1 MAPSPT
7 TRARTPQSKIGELMP
22 KPPSP
27 SRFPWPALPPMP
39 LPAFLAAMDAPR
51 RNLTLAL
58 GASLLLH
65 ATLLAVRFTPP
76 DFIDKARER
85 AMDVIL
91 VNSKSKSRPDKAQ
104 AKAQTNLD
112 GGGNTEEDR
121 RAKTPLPPSPNT
133 REGADLLE
141 AQRRVAEL
149 EAQQQQM
156 MTRMTG
162 EKAVSPDKTQNNPTP
177 APAATRSGVDLA
189 SSALAIARIEGQI
202 SRQMDEYNQRPRK
215 KFIGARVEEYRFA
228 QYVEDWRQKIER
240 IGNLNYPDAA
250 KGRLYGSLVITVI
263 IKANGDLDRV
273 EVNRSSGQ
281 RLLDDAA
288 RRIVQMAAPYAAFPD
303 AIRRDTDVLEITR
316 TWTFT
321 NADRLRSD

>member
-1 MAPSPT
+1 
-7 TRARTPQSKIGELMP
+7 MP
-22 KPPSP
+22 PRL
-27 SRFPWPALPPMP
+27 SRPALPSIQM
-39 LPAFLAAMDAPR
+39 PAFLAAMDAPQ

-58 GASLLLH
+58 GVSLLLH
-65 ATLLAVRFTPP
+65 AALLAVRFTPP
-76 DFIDKARER
+76 DIFDKARER

-133 REGADLLE
+133 REGNDLIE

-156 MTRMTG
+156 MTRTG
-162 EKAVSPDKTQNNPTP
+162 SDRTVSADKTRNNPTP
-177 APAATRSGVDLA
+177 APAEIRTGADLA

-202 SRQMDEYNQRPRK
+202 SRQLEEYNQRPRK

-250 KGRLYGSLVITVI
+250 KGRLYGSLVLTVI
-263 IKANGDLDRV
+263 IKSNGDLDRV
-273 EVNRSSGQ
+273 EINRSSGQ

-288 RRIVQMAAPYAAFPD
+288 RRIVQMSAPFAAFPE

>member
-1 MAPSPT
+1 MPT
-7 TRARTPQSKIGELMP
+7 
-22 KPPSP
+22 PPRL
-27 SRFPWPALPPMP
+27 SRPALPSIQM
-39 LPAFLAAMDAPR
+39 PAFLAAMDAPQ

-65 ATLLAVRFTPP
+65 AALLAVRFTPP

-91 VNSKSKSRPDKAQ
+91 VNSKSKNRPDKAQ

-112 GGGNTEEDR
+112 GGGNTEEDL

-133 REGADLLE
+133 REGTDLVE

-156 MTRMTG
+156 MTRMGSDRVVAADRTR
-162 EKAVSPDKTQNNPTP
+162 NNPTP
-177 APAATRSGVDLA
+177 APAEIRSGADLA

-202 SRQMDEYNQRPRK
+202 SRQLEEYNQRPRK

-250 KGRLYGSLVITVI
+250 KGRLYGSLVLTVI
-263 IKANGDLDRV
+263 IKSNGDLDRV

-288 RRIVQMAAPYAAFPD
+288 RRIVQMSAPFAAFPE

>member
-1 MAPSPT
+1 
-7 TRARTPQSKIGELMP
+7 MP
-22 KPPSP
+22 KSTRPS
-27 SRFPWPALPPMP
+27 SSLRPALPSIP
-39 LPAFLAAMDAPR
+39 LPAFLAAMEPQQ

-65 ATLLAVRFTPP
+65 AALLAVRFAPP
-76 DFIDKARER
+76 DLVDKARER
-85 AMDVIL
+85 ALDVIL
-91 VNSKSKSRPDKAQ
+91 VNSKSKARPDKAQ

-121 RAKTPLPPSPNT
+121 RAKTPLPPSDRT
-133 REGADLLE
+133 RDGNDLTE

-156 MTRMTG
+156 MTRLTS
-162 EKAVSPDKTQNNPTP
+162 ERAVGADKSRNIPTP
-177 APAATRSGVDLA
+177 LPAESRSGVDLA

-250 KGRLYGSLVITVI
+250 KGRLYGSLVLTVV
-263 IKANGDLDRV
+263 IKSNGDLDRV
-273 EVNRSSGQ
+273 EINRSSGQ

-288 RRIVQMAAPYAAFPD
+288 RRIVQMSAPYAAFPD

-321 NADRLRSD
+321 NADRLRAD

>member
-1 MAPSPT
+1 
-7 TRARTPQSKIGELMP
+7 MP
-22 KPPSP
+22 PRL
-27 SRFPWPALPPMP
+27 SRPALPSIQM
-39 LPAFLAAMDAPR
+39 PAFLAAMDAPQ

-65 ATLLAVRFTPP
+65 AALLAVRFTPP
-76 DFIDKARER
+76 DIFDKARER

-112 GGGNTEEDR
+112 GGGNTEEDL

-133 REGADLLE
+133 REGTDLVE

-149 EAQQQQM
+149 EAQQQKM
-156 MTRMTG
+156 MTRLAS
-162 EKAVSPDKTQNNPTP
+162 EKAVAADKNRNSPTP
-177 APAATRSGVDLA
+177 APAEIRTGADLA

-202 SRQMDEYNQRPRK
+202 SRQLEEYNQRPRK

-250 KGRLYGSLVITVI
+250 KGRLYGSLVLTVI
-263 IKANGDLDRV
+263 IKSNGDLDRV

-288 RRIVQMAAPYAAFPD
+288 RRIVQMSAPFAAFPE

>member
-1 MAPSPT
+1 
-7 TRARTPQSKIGELMP
+7 MP
-22 KPPSP
+22 KPLSPPRFSRPLLPSLR
-27 SRFPWPALPPMP
+27 SLPPLPM
-39 LPAFLAAMDAPR
+39 PAFLAAMDTGR

-65 ATLLAVRFTPP
+65 ALLLAVRFTPP
-76 DFIDKARER
+76 DFIDKVRER
-85 AMDVIL
+85 ALDVIL

-104 AKAQTNLD
+104 ARAQTSLD

-133 REGADLLE
+133 KEGRELIE

-149 EAQQQQM
+149 EAEQQQQM
-156 MTRMTG
+156 LSQLKSEKTVSADRTR
-162 EKAVSPDKTQNNPTP
+162 KDPTP
-177 APAATRSGVDLA
+177 APEPVRSGTDLA

-250 KGRLYGSLVITVI
+250 KGRLYGSLVLTVI

-273 EVNRSSGQ
+273 EVNRSSGKA
-281 RLLDDAA
+281 LLDDAA
-288 RRIVQMAAPYAAFPD
+288 RRIVQMAAPYAAFPE

-321 NADRLRSD
+321 NADQLRSD

>member
-1 MAPSPT
+1 M
-7 TRARTPQSKIGELMP
+7 
-22 KPPSP
+22 
-27 SRFPWPALPPMP
+27 
-39 LPAFLAAMDAPR
+39 PAFLTAMDSAQ

-58 GASLLLH
+58 GASLLFH
-65 ATLLAVRFTPP
+65 AVLLTVHFTPP

-85 AMDVIL
+85 ALDVIL
-91 VNSKSKSRPDKAQ
+91 VNSKSKNRPDRAQ
-104 AKAQTNLD
+104 ARAQTNLD

-121 RAKTPLPPSPNT
+121 RAKTPLPPSPDT
-133 REGADLLE
+133 REGRELIE

-156 MTRMTG
+156 LTQLSS
-162 EKAVSPDKTQNNPTP
+162 EKAVGADRTRKDLASMPEPV
-177 APAATRSGVDLA
+177 RSGAELA

-202 SRQMDEYNQRPRK
+202 SRQMEEYNQRPRK

-250 KGRLYGSLVITVI
+250 KGRLYGSLVLTVI
-263 IKANGDLDRV
+263 IKANGDLERV
-273 EVNRSSGQ
+273 EVNRSSGKT
-281 RLLDDAA
+281 LLDDAA
-288 RRIVQMAAPYAAFPD
+288 RRIVQMSAPYAAFPES
-303 AIRRDTDVLEITR
+303 IRRDTDVLEITR

-321 NADRLRSD
+321 NADRLRAD

>member
-1 MAPSPT
+1 M
-7 TRARTPQSKIGELMP
+7 
-22 KPPSP
+22 
-27 SRFPWPALPPMP
+27 
-39 LPAFLAAMDAPR
+39 PAFLAAMDSAQ

-65 ATLLAVRFTPP
+65 AALLTVHFTPP

-85 AMDVIL
+85 ALDVIL
-91 VNSKSKSRPDKAQ
+91 VNSKSKNRPDKAQ
-104 AKAQTNLD
+104 ARAQTNLD

-121 RAKTPLPPSPNT
+121 RAKTPLPPSPDT
-133 REGADLLE
+133 REGRELIE

-156 MTRMTG
+156 LTQLNG
-162 EKAVSPDKTQNNPTP
+162 EKAVAADRARKDSKP
-177 APAATRSGVDLA
+177 APEPVRSGAELA
-189 SSALAIARIEGQI
+189 SSALAVARIEGQI
-202 SRQMDEYNQRPRK
+202 ARQLEEYNQRPRK

-250 KGRLYGSLVITVI
+250 KGRLYGSLVLTVVI
-263 IKANGDLDRV
+263 RANGDLERV
-273 EVNRSSGQ
+273 EVNRSSGKS
-281 RLLDDAA
+281 LLDDAA
-288 RRIVQMAAPYAAFPD
+288 RRIVQMSAPYAAFPE

-321 NADRLRSD
+321 NADRLRAD